1 MLNETRVACFLSL
14 AKTLNFHQ
22 TAKDLFMTQQSVSQH
37 IAAMEKRIGFPLF
50 IRTNRFVALTQ
61 AGKKYYEFFS
71 DYANRYDALREEC
84 MRLTTTSFHSL
95 KVGYQGWTF
104 LGSAANNAVD
114 SMLKLHPGLELEIE
128 RHSPALLNHKLKN
141 GELPVTVQCGRWVHK
156 GKNIHVGKLRS
167 LSIVLLASPNHPAA
181 VDGATYQDFANVPL
195 IIDTFEGESVSEAT
209 RRGEAELKRLGLP
222 PAQIILAP
230 DREAAHTMAE
240 LRLGVLAATEIDR
253 VAQSDRFKS
262 YQTDASDSL
271 VCAWRTDLDDELL
284 LLFVRC
290 LQTEYRAARNK

>member
-37 IAAMEKRIGFPLF
+37 IAALEKRIGFPLF

-61 AGKKYYEFFS
+61 AGRKCYEFFS
-71 DYANRYDALREEC
+71 EYADRFNSLCEEC
-84 MRLTTTSFHSL
+84 MQLTVSSCPSL

-114 SMLKLHPGLELEIE
+114 SMLKLHPNLELEIE
-128 RHSPALLNHKLKN
+128 RHSPALLNHKLKT
-141 GELPVTVQCGRWVHK
+141 GDLPVTVQCGRWVHK
-156 GKNIHVGKLRS
+156 GKNIRTGKLRP

-181 VDGATYQDFANVPL
+181 VDGATYQDFGNVPL
-195 IIDTFEGESVSEAT
+195 IIDTFEGESVSDAT
-209 RRGEAELKRLGLP
+209 RRGERELKRLGLP

-253 VAQSDRFKS
+253 ITQSNRFKS
-262 YQTDASDSL
+262 YPTAASDSL
-271 VCAWRTDLDDELL
+271 VCAWRTDLDNDLL
-284 LLFVRC
+284 LLFIRC